1 MHDYLLHRYSSEFF
15 PSSFLIPEV
24 FHHLEKIHLPFLLY
38 GPVLRVRW
46 LIACLIGSGYVK
58 EMLSF

>member
-1 MHDYLLHRYSSEFF
+1 MHDYLQRSYSFEFF

-24 FHHLEKIHLPFLLY
+24 FHHLAQIHLSFLLY
-38 GPVLRVRW
+38 GPVLLDRW